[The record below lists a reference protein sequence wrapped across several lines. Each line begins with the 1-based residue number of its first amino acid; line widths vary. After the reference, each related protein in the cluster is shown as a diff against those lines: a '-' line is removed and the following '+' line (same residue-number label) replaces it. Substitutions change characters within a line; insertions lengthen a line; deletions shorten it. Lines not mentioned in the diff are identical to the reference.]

1 MLKIVGLTPVYPK
14 SAKKKPIVNTPIVD
28 IRASMKEFK
37 YEALPNFF
45 CYNFDVLTPVRDQGS
60 ICGSCWAFVTAGIM
74 SDKIS
79 IYKNRPVVM
88 SPQGLLECY
97 GDPNDA
103 CKGSAPED
111 VFEWMEET
119 NYKLPFEFSLHYKQ
133 RRSSKVKDKC
143 PTNLP
148 GINVQPG
155 SLHRLTDSLPIKAF
169 IDGSRINMDKATQE
183 EKNILNQNILNMK
196 HELVQSGPFF
206 ATIIMYE
213 DLLSYIPTKAYTSN
227 FAGLPVGGHA
237 IEIVGYCD
245 QGVDPRDGFKEG
257 YWICKN
263 TWGPLW
269 PSRSEI
275 PGYFAVLKGAN
286 MCGIESR
293 CGTINPNIT
302 MGTLDPDVAYTNFT
316 KYAAEYLA

>member
-1 MLKIVGLTPVYPK
+1 MLKKLIGLTPVPVNPT
-14 SAKKKPIVNTPIVD
+14 KKKPIVNTPILDV
-28 IRASMKEFK
+28 RASMKEFK
-37 YEALPNFF
+37 YEALPDFF

-60 ICGSCWAFVTAGIM
+60 VCGSCWAFVTAGII

-97 GDPNDA
+97 GDSKNA
-103 CKGSAPED
+103 CEGSAPED
-111 VFEWMEET
+111 VFEWMEKT
-119 NYKLPFEFSLHYKQ
+119 NYKLPFEFDLRYKQ
-133 RRSSKVKDKC
+133 LRSSNVRDKC
-143 PTNLP
+143 PNLP

-169 IDGSRINMDKATQE
+169 IEGSRVKINKATQE
-183 EKNILNQNILNMK
+183 EKDTLNQNILNMK
-196 HELVQSGPFF
+196 TELVQSGPFF

-213 DLLSYIPTKAYTSN
+213 DLLSYTPQKVYASN
-227 FAGLPVGGHA
+227 FSGLPVGGHA
-237 IEIVGYCD
+237 VEIVGYCD
-245 QGVDPRDGFKEG
+245 QGVDPRDGFNDG

-269 PSRSEI
+269 PARSEI

-302 MGTLDPDVAYTNFT
+302 MGKLNPDVAYTNFT

>member
-1 MLKIVGLTPVYPK
+1 MLKIIGLTPVYPK
-14 SAKKKPIVNTPIVD
+14 SVKKKPIINTPIVD

-97 GDPNDA
+97 GDPKDA

-119 NYKLPFEFSLHYKQ
+119 NYKLPFEFNLHYKQ
-133 RRSSKVKDKC
+133 RRSSKVKGKC

-169 IDGSRINMDKATQE
+169 IDGSRISMDKATQE

-213 DLLSYIPTKAYTSN
+213 DLSSYIPTKAYTSN

-269 PSRSEI
+269 PSKSEI